1 MSSFESSARREQRRE
16 RQGEQRHGFTS
27 SSDSSAPA
35 RPRLLLASANPSMI
49 PAPIPARG
57 RSTTARHLWSSHVR
71 LRELKEVLHDQGG
84 EFVVIQLCGR
94 RALLYFYWSEF
105 LSWPARSYRE
115 ILWMVR
121 VFPLEPI
128 LSFRRKTLMTR
139 LLSRLRAALY
149 FIACGGTVVALCRSF
164 GVDAKT
170 LGYWCL
176 MAWLVMAGVIL
187 VTGLIVPVWEKAGQ
201 PSHTR
206 QKRRGS
212 LARTVTTTRE
222 SPTTLATMK

>member
-94 RALLYFYWSEF
+94 RALLC
-105 LSWPARSYRE
+105 SY
-115 ILWMVR
+115 
-121 VFPLEPI
+121 
-128 LSFRRKTLMTR
+128 
-139 LLSRLRAALY
+139 
-149 FIACGGTVVALCRSF
+149 
-164 GVDAKT
+164 
-170 LGYWCL
+170 
-176 MAWLVMAGVIL
+176 
-187 VTGLIVPVWEKAGQ
+187 
-201 PSHTR
+201 
-206 QKRRGS
+206 
-212 LARTVTTTRE
+212 
-222 SPTTLATMK
+222 